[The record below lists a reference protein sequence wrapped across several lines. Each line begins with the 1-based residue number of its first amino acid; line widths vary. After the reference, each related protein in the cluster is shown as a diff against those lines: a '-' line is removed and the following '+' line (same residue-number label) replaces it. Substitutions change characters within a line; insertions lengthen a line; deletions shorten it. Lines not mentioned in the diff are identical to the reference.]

1 MLGKKIKVLREEN
14 GLKQKDVANA
24 LKVSP
29 QAVSLWETDGADP
42 DIINIK
48 KLAVFFNVTTDELLD
63 FKVEL

>member
-1 MLGKKIKVLREEN
+1 LLGKKIKELREES
-14 GLKQKDVANA
+14 GLKQKDVAQA

-48 KLAVFFNVTTDELLD
+48 KLAVFFNITTDELLD
-63 FKVEL
+63 FNVEV